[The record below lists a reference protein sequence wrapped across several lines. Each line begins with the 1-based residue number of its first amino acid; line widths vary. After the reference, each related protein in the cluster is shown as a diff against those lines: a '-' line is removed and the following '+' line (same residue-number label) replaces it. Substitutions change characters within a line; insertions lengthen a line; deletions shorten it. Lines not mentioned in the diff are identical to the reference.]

1 MERHASCH
9 CGELVLHCAGDPVK
23 VSLCHCF
30 DCQRRTGSLF
40 SVAAFF
46 ARDNV
51 VQAAG
56 IAKMFDRPSASGFD
70 VSFHFCPACGS
81 SLWWEPKRLPHLIGV
96 AAGAFAD
103 RNFPMPEQ
111 AVWSENQHM
120 WLELPLAAHARNPV
134 KAALTPPATGAGRD

>member
-9 CGELVLHCAGDPVK
+9 CGQLALRCTGEPSK

-46 ARDNV
+46 PRAAVAPIAGAARS
-51 VQAAG
+51 
-56 IAKMFDRPSASGFD
+56 FHRPSASGFG
-70 VSFHFCPACGS
+70 VSFHFCPECGS
-81 SLWWEPKRLPHLIGV
+81 SLWWEPERLPHLIGV

-103 RNFPMPEQ
+103 PGFPMPEQ
-111 AVWSENQHM
+111 AVWAEERHR
-120 WLELPLAAHARNPV
+120 WLELPSEIAAHARNPV
-134 KAALTPPATGAGRD
+134 RTAPGE

>member
-9 CGELVLHCAGDPVK
+9 CGKLVLRCVGEPAK

-40 SVAAFF
+40 SVAAFYP
-46 ARDNV
+46 RENV
-51 VQAAG
+51 ALAAG
-56 IAKMFDRPSASGFD
+56 AAKMFGRPSASGFA
-70 VSFHFCPACGS
+70 VSFHFCPECGS
-81 SLWWEPKRLPHLIGV
+81 SLWWEPERLPHLIGV

-103 RNFPMPEQ
+103 PDFPMPEQ
-111 AVWSENQHM
+111 AVWSEQRHG

-134 KAALTPPATGAGRD
+134 KATPAG